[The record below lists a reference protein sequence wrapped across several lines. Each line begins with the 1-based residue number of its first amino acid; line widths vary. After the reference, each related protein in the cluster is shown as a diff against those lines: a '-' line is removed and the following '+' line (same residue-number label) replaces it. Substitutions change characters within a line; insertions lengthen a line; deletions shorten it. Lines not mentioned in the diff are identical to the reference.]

1 LDIVSVLQTIIEK
14 DENKNSTNNS
24 SNNKTPYKQAIHFL
38 ICDSCFWYASCIR
51 LDVSVARCPSCNDN
65 KVEWMPITENEIYK
79 FNYDPKNGGVVL
91 EFSKSQERIR

>member
-1 LDIVSVLQTIIEK
+1 MPQE
-14 DENKNSTNNS
+14 DEERNEIKSTF
-24 SNNKTPYKQAIHFL
+24 KQPHFL
-38 ICDSCFWYASCIR
+38 LCSSCFWCASCIR